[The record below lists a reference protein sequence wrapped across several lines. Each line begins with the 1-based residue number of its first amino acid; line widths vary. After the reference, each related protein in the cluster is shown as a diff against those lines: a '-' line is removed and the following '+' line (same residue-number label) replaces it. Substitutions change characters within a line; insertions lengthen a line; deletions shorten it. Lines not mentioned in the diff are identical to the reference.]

1 MIMNKKIISDFPQIK
16 NDYIYFDTAATS
28 LKPKAVIEA
37 VNMYNEILSAN
48 IHRGMYFNSVKTTEL
63 YEEAR
68 SVVAKFINAK
78 EDEIVFT
85 RGTTSSI
92 NLVAYSYGLV
102 NLKPGDEIIVSEQ
115 EHHSQFLPWQNVA
128 KKTGA
133 KLRFVE
139 LNSEG
144 KITIEMFKKVLN
156 DKTKVVALN
165 YVSNVL
171 GYINDIK
178 EIAQLTHQKN
188 AIIVVDAAQAIQH
201 IKVDVVDLDVDFLA
215 FSGHKMLGP
224 TGVGILYGKSRHLD
238 ILEPME
244 FGGDMNEDVEKTEST
259 WKKSPLKFE
268 AGTMPIAEVIG
279 LKEAITYL
287 ENLGLENIHSYSMN
301 LYQYLQNEISKIEG
315 ITVYNPNS
323 DTGILTYN
331 IDSVPAHD
339 AITYYAEK
347 NIALR
352 SGQHC
357 AKLIHDFL
365 NIHSSLR
372 VTVYFYNTK
381 EEIDRFIEVTKE
393 AIKYFKSVGF

>member
-1 MIMNKKIISDFPQIK
+1 MNKKIISDFPQIK

-37 VNMYNEILSAN
+37 VNMYNDTLSAN

-78 EDEIVFT
+78 EEEIVFT

-92 NLVAYSYGLV
+92 NLVASSYGLV

-133 KLRFVE
+133 TLRFVE

-144 KITIEMFKKVLN
+144 KITIEMFKKVLS

-178 EIAQLTHQKN
+178 EITKLAHQKN

-201 IKVDVVDLDVDFLA
+201 IKVDVLDLDVDFLA

-224 TGVGILYGKSRHLD
+224 TGVGILYGKSQHLD

-244 FGGDMNEDVEKTEST
+244 FGGDMNEDVEKIDST
-259 WKKSPLKFE
+259 WKKYPLKFE

-279 LKEAITYL
+279 LKEAINYL
-287 ENLGLENIHSYSMN
+287 DNLGLENIHSYSMD
-301 LYQYLQNEISKIEG
+301 LYQHLQNEINKIDG

-331 IDSVPAHD
+331 FDGVPAHD

-381 EEIDRFIEVTKE
+381 EEVNRFIEVTKE

>member
-1 MIMNKKIISDFPQIK
+1 MNNKIISDFPQI
-16 NDYIYFDTAATS
+16 NEDYIYFDTAATS
-28 LKPKAVIEA
+28 LKPKSVIEA
-37 VNMYNEILSAN
+37 VNIYNKTLSAN

-68 SVVAKFINAK
+68 EVIAKFINAK
-78 EDEIVFT
+78 ENEIVFT

-92 NLVAYSYGLV
+92 NLVASSYGLA
-102 NLKPGDEIIVSEQ
+102 NLKAGDEIIVSEQ

-128 KKTGA
+128 KRVGA
-133 KLRFVE
+133 KLRFIE
-139 LNSEG
+139 LNKEG
-144 KITIEMFKKVLN
+144 KITVEAFKKVLN
-156 DKTKVVALN
+156 DNTKVVALN

-178 EIAQLTHQKN
+178 EITRLTHEKN
-188 AIIVVDAAQAIQH
+188 AIIVVDAAQAVQH
-201 IKVDVVDLDVDFLA
+201 IKIDVSDLNVDFLA

-224 TGVGILYGKSRHLD
+224 TGIGVLYGKSKHLD
-238 ILEPME
+238 VLEPTE
-244 FGGDMNEDVEKTEST
+244 FGGDMNEDVEKDEST
-259 WKKSPLKFE
+259 WKKAPFKFE
-268 AGTMPIAEVIG
+268 AGTMPIAGVIG
-279 LKEAITYL
+279 LKEAIQYL
-287 ENLGLENIHSYSMN
+287 EELGLENIHAYSMD
-301 LYQYLQNEISKIEG
+301 LYAYLLQEMNKIEG
-315 ITVYNPNS
+315 LSIYNPYS
-323 DTGILTYN
+323 DTGILTFN
-331 IDSVPAHD
+331 INGVPAHD

-381 EEIDRFIEVTKE
+381 TEVDKFIEVTKE
-393 AIKYFKSVGF
+393 AIKYFKAIGF

>member
-1 MIMNKKIISDFPQIK
+1 MNKTIIADFPQIK
-16 NDYIYFDTAATS
+16 TGYIYFDTAATS
-28 LKPKAVIEA
+28 LKPKQVIEA
-37 VNMYNEILSAN
+37 VNMYNESLSAN
-48 IHRGMYFNSVKTTEL
+48 IHRGMYYNSVKTTEL
-63 YEEAR
+63 YEESR
-68 SVVAKFINAK
+68 SVIAKFINAK
-78 EDEIVFT
+78 ENEIVFT

-92 NLVAYSYGLV
+92 NLVASSYGLTK
-102 NLKPGDEIIVSEQ
+102 LKKGDEIIVSEQ

-128 KKTGA
+128 NKVGA

-139 LNSEG
+139 LNKEG
-144 KITIEMFKKVLN
+144 KITVEAFKKVLN

-178 EIAQLTHQKN
+178 EIVRLTHEKN
-188 AIIVVDAAQAIQH
+188 AVIIVDAAQAVQH
-201 IKVDVVDLDVDFLA
+201 IKVDVKDLDVDFLA

-224 TGVGILYGKSRHLD
+224 TGIGVLYGKARHLD
-238 ILEPME
+238 DLEPIE
-244 FGGDMNEDVEKTEST
+244 FGGDMNEDVEKEDST
-259 WKKSPLKFE
+259 WKKSPFKFE

-279 LKEAITYL
+279 LKAAVQYL
-287 ENLGLENIHSYSMN
+287 ENLGLENIHKYSME
-301 LYQYLQNEISKIEG
+301 LYRYLLSEMNKVEG
-315 ITVYNPNS
+315 LTIYNPNS

-331 IDSVPAHD
+331 LNNVPAHD

-381 EEIDRFIEVTKE
+381 TEVDRFIEVTKE
-393 AIKYFKSVGF
+393 AIKYFKSIGF

>member
-1 MIMNKKIISDFPQIK
+1 MNKKIISDFPQIK

-37 VNMYNEILSAN
+37 VNMYNDTLSAN

-78 EDEIVFT
+78 EEEIVFT

-92 NLVAYSYGLV
+92 NLVASSYGLV

-133 KLRFVE
+133 TLRFVE

-144 KITIEMFKKVLN
+144 KITIEMFKKVLS

-178 EIAQLTHQKN
+178 EITKLAHQKN

-201 IKVDVVDLDVDFLA
+201 IKVDVLDLNVDFLA

-224 TGVGILYGKSRHLD
+224 TGVGILYGKSQHLD

-244 FGGDMNEDVEKTEST
+244 FGGDMNEDVEKIDST
-259 WKKSPLKFE
+259 WKKYPLKFE

-279 LKEAITYL
+279 LKEAINYL
-287 ENLGLENIHSYSMN
+287 DNLGLENIHSYSMD
-301 LYQYLQNEISKIEG
+301 LYQHLQNEINKIDG

-331 IDSVPAHD
+331 FDGVPAHD

-381 EEIDRFIEVTKE
+381 EEVNRFIEVTKE

>member
-1 MIMNKKIISDFPQIK
+1 MNKTIIADFPQIK
-16 NDYIYFDTAATS
+16 TGYIYFDTAATS
-28 LKPKAVIEA
+28 LKPKQMIEA
-37 VNMYNEILSAN
+37 VNMYNESLSAN
-48 IHRGMYFNSVKTTEL
+48 IHRGMYYNSVKTTEL
-63 YEEAR
+63 YEESR
-68 SVVAKFINAK
+68 SVIAKFINAK
-78 EDEIVFT
+78 ENEIVFT

-92 NLVAYSYGLV
+92 NLVASSYGLTK
-102 NLKPGDEIIVSEQ
+102 LKKGDEIIVSEQ

-128 KKTGA
+128 NKVGA

-139 LNSEG
+139 LNKEG
-144 KITIEMFKKVLN
+144 KITVEAFKKVLN

-178 EIAQLTHQKN
+178 EIVRLTHEKN
-188 AIIVVDAAQAIQH
+188 AVIIVDAAQAVQH
-201 IKVDVVDLDVDFLA
+201 IKVDVKDLDVDFLA

-224 TGVGILYGKSRHLD
+224 TGIGVLYGKARHLD
-238 ILEPME
+238 DLEPIE
-244 FGGDMNEDVEKTEST
+244 FGGDMNEDVEKEDST
-259 WKKSPLKFE
+259 WKKSPFKFE

-279 LKEAITYL
+279 LKAAVQYL
-287 ENLGLENIHSYSMN
+287 ENLGLENIHKYSME
-301 LYQYLQNEISKIEG
+301 LYRYLLSEMNKVEG
-315 ITVYNPNS
+315 LTIYNPNS

-331 IDSVPAHD
+331 LNNVPAHD

-381 EEIDRFIEVTKE
+381 TEVDRFIEVTKE
-393 AIKYFKSVGF
+393 AIKYFKSIGF

>member
-1 MIMNKKIISDFPQIK
+1 
-16 NDYIYFDTAATS
+16 
-28 LKPKAVIEA
+28 
-37 VNMYNEILSAN
+37 
-48 IHRGMYFNSVKTTEL
+48 MYFNSVKTTEL

-78 EDEIVFT
+78 EEEIVFT

-92 NLVAYSYGLV
+92 NLVASSYGLV

-133 KLRFVE
+133 TLRFVE

-144 KITIEMFKKVLN
+144 KITIEMFKKVLS

-178 EIAQLTHQKN
+178 EITKLAHQKN

-201 IKVDVVDLDVDFLA
+201 IKVDVLDLDVDFLA

-224 TGVGILYGKSRHLD
+224 TGVGILYGKSQHLD

-244 FGGDMNEDVEKTEST
+244 FGGDMNEDVEKIDST
-259 WKKSPLKFE
+259 WKKYPLKFE

-279 LKEAITYL
+279 LKEAINYL
-287 ENLGLENIHSYSMN
+287 DNLGLENIHSYSMD
-301 LYQYLQNEISKIEG
+301 LYQHLQNEINKIDG

-331 IDSVPAHD
+331 FDGVPAHD

-381 EEIDRFIEVTKE
+381 EEVNRFIEVTKE

>member
-1 MIMNKKIISDFPQIK
+1 MNKKIISDFPQIK
-16 NDYIYFDTAATS
+16 SDYIYFDTAATS
-28 LKPKAVIEA
+28 LKPKPVIEA
-37 VNMYNEILSAN
+37 VNMYNETLSAN

-68 SVVAKFINAK
+68 GVVAKFINAK
-78 EDEIVFT
+78 EEEIVFT

-92 NLVAYSYGLV
+92 NLVASSYGLA

-133 KLRFVE
+133 ILKFVE
-139 LNSEG
+139 LNFEG
-144 KITIEMFKKVLN
+144 KITIEMFKKVLS

-178 EIAQLTHQKN
+178 EITKLTHQKN
-188 AIIVVDAAQAIQH
+188 AVIVVDAAQAIQH
-201 IKVDVVDLDVDFLA
+201 IKVDVLDLDVDFLA

-224 TGVGILYGKSRHLD
+224 TGVGILYGKSQHLD

-259 WKKSPLKFE
+259 WKKYPLKFE

-279 LKEAITYL
+279 LKEAISYL
-287 ENLGLENIHSYSMN
+287 NNLGLENIHSYSMN
-301 LYQYLQNEISKIEG
+301 LYQHLQNEINKIDG

-331 IDSVPAHD
+331 IDGVPAHD

-381 EEIDRFIEVTKE
+381 EEVDRFIEVTKE

>member
-1 MIMNKKIISDFPQIK
+1 MNKKIISDFPQIK

>member
-1 MIMNKKIISDFPQIK
+1 MNKNVISDFPQI
-16 NDYIYFDTAATS
+16 NAGYIYFDTAATS
-28 LKPKAVIEA
+28 LKPKQVIEA
-37 VNMYNEILSAN
+37 VNMYNESLSAN
-48 IHRGMYFNSVKTTEL
+48 IHRGMYYNSVKTTEL
-63 YEEAR
+63 YEESR
-68 SVVAKFINAK
+68 SVIAKFINAN
-78 EDEIVFT
+78 ENEIVFT

-92 NLVAYSYGLV
+92 NLVASSYGLL
-102 NLKPGDEIIVSEQ
+102 NLKKGDEIIVSEQ

-128 KKTGA
+128 KRVGA
-133 KLRFVE
+133 TLRFVE
-139 LNSEG
+139 LNKEG
-144 KITIEMFKKVLN
+144 KITVEAFKKVLS

-178 EIAQLTHQKN
+178 EITRLTHEKN
-188 AIIVVDAAQAIQH
+188 TIMVVDAAQAVQH
-201 IKVDVVDLDVDFLA
+201 IRVDVKDLDIDFLA

-224 TGVGILYGKSRHLD
+224 TGIGVLYGKAKHLNN
-238 ILEPME
+238 LEPVE
-244 FGGDMNEDVEKTEST
+244 FGGDMNEDVEKDVST
-259 WKKSPLKFE
+259 WKKSPFKFE
-268 AGTMPIAEVIG
+268 AGTMPIASVIG
-279 LKEAITYL
+279 LKAAVQYL
-287 ENLGLENIHSYSMN
+287 EKLGLENIHSYSMD
-301 LYQYLQNEISKIEG
+301 LYKYLLKEMNKIEG
-315 ITVYNPNS
+315 LTIYNPNS

-331 IDSVPAHD
+331 LSNVPAHD

-381 EEIDRFIEVTKE
+381 TEIDRFIEVTKE
-393 AIKYFKSVGF
+393 AIAYFKNIGF

>member
-1 MIMNKKIISDFPQIK
+1 MNKKIISDFPQIT

-28 LKPKAVIEA
+28 LKPKTVIET
-37 VNMYNEILSAN
+37 VNMYNKTLSAN

-78 EDEIVFT
+78 EEEIVFT

-92 NLVAYSYGLV
+92 NLVASSYGLV

-133 KLRFVE
+133 ILRFVE

-144 KITIEMFKKVLN
+144 KITVEMFKKVLSN
-156 DKTKVVALN
+156 KTKVVALN

-178 EIAQLTHQKN
+178 EITRLTHQKN

-201 IKVDVVDLDVDFLA
+201 IKVDVLDLDVDFLA

-224 TGVGILYGKSRHLD
+224 TGVGILYGKSQHLD

-244 FGGDMNEDVEKTEST
+244 FGGDMNEDVEKLGST
-259 WKKSPLKFE
+259 WKKYPLKFE

-279 LKEAITYL
+279 LKEAINYL
-287 ENLGLENIHSYSMN
+287 VDLGLENIHSYSMD
-301 LYQYLQNEISKIEG
+301 LYQHLQSEINKIDG

-331 IDSVPAHD
+331 IDGVPAHD

-381 EEIDRFIEVTKE
+381 EEIDRFIQVTKD
-393 AIKYFKSVGF
+393 AIKYFKSIGF

>member
-1 MIMNKKIISDFPQIK
+1 MNKKIISDFPQIK

-37 VNMYNEILSAN
+37 VNMYNDTLSAN

-78 EDEIVFT
+78 EEEIVFT

-92 NLVAYSYGLV
+92 NLVASSYGLV

-133 KLRFVE
+133 TLRFVE

-144 KITIEMFKKVLN
+144 KITIEMFKKVLS

-178 EIAQLTHQKN
+178 EITKLAHQKN

-201 IKVDVVDLDVDFLA
+201 IKVDVLDLDVDFLA

-224 TGVGILYGKSRHLD
+224 TGVGILYGKSQHLD
-238 ILEPME
+238 ILEPIE
-244 FGGDMNEDVEKTEST
+244 FGGDMNEDVEKIDST
-259 WKKSPLKFE
+259 WKKYPLKFE

-279 LKEAITYL
+279 LKEAINYL
-287 ENLGLENIHSYSMN
+287 DNLGLENIHSYSMD
-301 LYQYLQNEISKIEG
+301 LYQHLQNEINKIDG

-331 IDSVPAHD
+331 FDGVPAHD

-381 EEIDRFIEVTKE
+381 EEVNRFIEVTKE

>member
-1 MIMNKKIISDFPQIK
+1 M
-16 NDYIYFDTAATS
+16 
-28 LKPKAVIEA
+28 
-37 VNMYNEILSAN
+37 
-48 IHRGMYFNSVKTTEL
+48 
-63 YEEAR
+63 
-68 SVVAKFINAK
+68 
-78 EDEIVFT
+78 
-85 RGTTSSI
+85 
-92 NLVAYSYGLV
+92 
-102 NLKPGDEIIVSEQ
+102 
-115 EHHSQFLPWQNVA
+115 PWQNVA
-128 KKTGA
+128 NKVGA

-139 LNSEG
+139 LNKEG
-144 KITIEMFKKVLN
+144 KITVEAFKKVLN

-178 EIAQLTHQKN
+178 EIVRLTHEKN
-188 AIIVVDAAQAIQH
+188 AVIIVDAAQAVQH
-201 IKVDVVDLDVDFLA
+201 IKVDVKDLDVDFLA

-224 TGVGILYGKSRHLD
+224 TGIGVLYGKARHLD
-238 ILEPME
+238 DLEPIE
-244 FGGDMNEDVEKTEST
+244 FGGDMNEDVEKEDST
-259 WKKSPLKFE
+259 WKKSPFKFE

-279 LKEAITYL
+279 LKAAVQYL
-287 ENLGLENIHSYSMN
+287 ENLGLENIHKYSME
-301 LYQYLQNEISKIEG
+301 LYRYLLSEMNKVEG
-315 ITVYNPNS
+315 LTIYNPNS

-331 IDSVPAHD
+331 LNNVPAHD

-381 EEIDRFIEVTKE
+381 TEVDRFIEVTKE
-393 AIKYFKSVGF
+393 AIKYFKSIGF